1 MCPPQTLQR
10 KPSLAVPA
18 PPIDTDLD
26 RAAAIL
32 QQGGVVAIPTETVYG
47 LAADALNPE
56 AVRRVFAIKGR
67 PADHPVIVHIAGADQ
82 LERWAREVPEA
93 ARILAR
99 RFWPGP
105 LTLILPRRPEVP
117 DTVTGGQDSVGLRV
131 PAHPLA
137 LELLRRG
144 GFGLAA
150 PSANKFG
157 RVSPTTPAHVAEE
170 LDGEVDM
177 ILDGGPC
184 PVGVE
189 STIVSLLAPEPVLLR
204 PGGVSLAALEA
215 ALGRPVRIAHK
226 AAEPSAAGV
235 RAPGTLAAHYA
246 PRTPLCLLDPAHLW
260 TQAERLARSGL
271 RVAVLALAP
280 ERESHGDL
288 VLSPMPTEAAA
299 YARLLYA
306 RLRELDGLGVDV
318 ILVERVP
325 DTAEWLAVTDR
336 LHRAAAHCPEEF
348 HHEKAP

>member
-1 MCPPQTLQR
+1 MALPL
-10 KPSLAVPA
+10 
-18 PPIDTDLD
+18 IDTDLD
-26 RAAAIL
+26 RAVALLRA
-32 QQGGVVAIPTETVYG
+32 GGVVAIPTETVYG

-67 PADHPVIVHIAGADQ
+67 PATHPVIVHIAGADQ
-82 LERWAREVPEA
+82 MGRWARDIPET
-93 ARILAR
+93 ARVLAE

-105 LTLILPRRPEVP
+105 LTLILPRLPEVP

-131 PAHPLA
+131 PAHPLT

-184 PVGVE
+184 PVGLE
-189 STIVSLLAPEPVLLR
+189 STIVSLLGPEPVVLR
-204 PGGVSLAALEA
+204 PGGVTLAALEA
-215 ALGRPVRIAHK
+215 ALGHKIDLAAK
-226 AAEPSAAGV
+226 AAEV
-235 RAPGTLAAHYA
+235 RAPGMLAAHYA
-246 PRTPLCLLDPAHLW
+246 PRTPLCLVDGTGLW
-260 TQAERLARSGL
+260 PKAEALARSGL
-271 RVAVLALAP
+271 RVAVLALGS

-288 VLSPMPTEAAA
+288 VLSPMPAEAAA

-306 RLRELDGLGVDV
+306 RLRELDGLGLDI
-318 ILVERVP
+318 ILAERVP
-325 DTAEWLAVTDR
+325 DSAEWLAVADR
-336 LHRAAAHCPEEF
+336 LRRAAAHCPEDLR
-348 HHEKAP
+348 HEETP

>member
-1 MCPPQTLQR
+1 
-10 KPSLAVPA
+10 VPA
-18 PPIDTDLD
+18 PPIDTDLE

-32 QQGGVVAIPTETVYG
+32 KQGGVVAIPTETVYG
-47 LAADALNPE
+47 LAADALNAE

-82 LERWAREVPEA
+82 LEHWARDIPEA
-93 ARILAR
+93 ARVLAAH
-99 RFWPGP
+99 FWPGP
-105 LTLILPRRPEVP
+105 LTLVLPRRPEVP
-117 DTVTGGQDSVGLRV
+117 DSVTGGQDSVGLRV
-131 PAHPLA
+131 PAHPLT

-150 PSANKFG
+150 PSANRFG

-204 PGGVSLAALEA
+204 PGGVPLAELEA
-215 ALGRPVRIAHK
+215 ALGRPIRIARK
-226 AAEPSAAGV
+226 AAEPDTAEV

-246 PRTPLCLLDPAHLW
+246 PRTPLCLAEAAALW
-260 TQAERLARSGL
+260 SRAERLARKGL
-271 RVAVLALAP
+271 HIAVLARAP
-280 ERESHGDL
+280 EREGHGDL
-288 VLSPMPTEAAA
+288 VLSPMPSDATA

-306 RLRELDGLGVDV
+306 RLRELDGLGLDL
-318 ILVERVP
+318 ILVEKVP
-325 DTAEWLAVTDR
+325 DAAAWLAVADR
-336 LHRAAAHCPEEF
+336 LKRAAAHCPEALRDE
-348 HHEKAP
+348 EAP